1 MKTKLKKLIS
11 VIMTAVMAVSV
22 FGADL
27 ISGRSVALAATATVT
42 NTGGVSYGPSF
53 GDSFMINGKRAYC
66 VMHNKLSLPSGTAVT
81 SSSCTNA
88 NILRL
93 LYYGPTGPKRWSGF
107 NSLTE
112 GQGIVAISKALS
124 YVYCGTSLG
133 VGSAFYNYA
142 MSQPAPFTGSPTISI
157 SPSSTG
163 SSVVG
168 TMLQSGMFTYSAASG
183 NKGYCTIPSGYE
195 GHNKT
200 QNVGSPAGATMVL
213 NPGDV
218 FFFKKT
224 NTTAATQT
232 FTIKGTGSFSANYW
246 TPSNSSYQTLVLAN
260 GVGTADSKAVTVK
273 FEADGKV
280 RFHKTFES
288 DDEDTMKFFKEFMG
302 YKATFTVYSDSA
314 MTKTVKSATTGT
326 DYYTPYLSLSAGTY
340 YYKET
345 AVTGAMIKNS
355 RSGSF
360 TVKANESKTIDESAT
375 KNDGMSGRIEAV
387 KVKKEDGK
395 VVSASDLGGATF
407 NVYYNHDKYPSIT
420 IKQSNDGQKNTV
432 TVNDTKFMKSG
443 TISSMTDPAPTLL
456 IGTLTSDS
464 DGKLKVTSA
473 NTFVRTISG
482 TSYSWTAAGFNT
494 YSLGATTGGGNLPA
508 GYYTIVE
515 TKAPTSGNY
524 TTSISQYKMD
534 FSEDALASS
543 ANNSSYVID
552 AASGTFKWTPSLV
565 ESDKA
570 RITLT
575 KTPTM
580 KDNDLYSV
588 AGAEYT
594 IYVIDGLMTS
604 FLDPESSSY
613 VTVYAELLGNAYEY
627 SNGKVLKAKT
637 RQEMYDQLE
646 RMLQVT
652 SSGKSDGNILYYDKG
667 GSGRLQMRYITGGG
681 VDTNTTP
688 PFYCSKVAKF
698 RVNEDGIGI
707 VSEIIDESKVAGG
720 LNTDTLQLKN
730 DGTKIYFAVETKV
743 PDSGAYAMS
752 EEYDYAIA
760 KSGDAA
766 MDFTETDNAFMD
778 PLVIEIRK
786 DSSSDTQAENL
797 TGTVFEID
805 YYDGYYNSMESLP
818 SEVTKKWFIET
829 KYNAILEIS
838 RARFEKS
845 YLASDPDFAGLSS
858 EFEYDPTSGN
868 VSMPLGTIT
877 VREVK
882 SARGFNLNSGTIK
895 DQKGVDYTAN
905 DRTFIGQVKM
915 VDGKATLMGASNAS
929 AGTIT
934 FTNKLDETLNLDAT
948 NSPVTAEFGM
958 TKLAYNPEKDADE
971 PVGGINFKV
980 TQLNSSDLSET
991 GKSYSFT
998 TSQDGT
1004 YYSFNDEEDS
1014 FDDDS
1019 NGCLVPGYTYKVEEL
1034 MDTEIAK
1041 KYQKVDDIYMEVIL
1055 NEGVISIAKKDDDG
1069 NVISTTTVKDAVES
1083 DKGVVY
1089 YYDLGKLFNYP
1100 NPELSTM
1107 EVDGTTGL
1115 HTTPNSDEAVIL
1127 DTISW
1132 KYLDCKSDWTIKGIL
1147 MKVEDDGTV
1156 SPLVVDG
1163 SYVMNH
1169 VFVSGDDSY
1178 KPTESRYERTG
1189 YAEMEFKLNA
1199 NLCKGTQF
1207 VVYEYLFK
1215 GKDDSDLTVKD
1226 GTVDTSKVFQNS
1238 AGNLVSHAVYDD
1250 ASQTGYIP
1258 EIGTQ
1263 AQDAASETKLVYA
1276 GGNATITD
1284 TVTYKRLDPN
1294 DDNGYVLVAELVDK
1308 EDTGK
1313 IYATKTSDVIK
1324 GSKNGEVKMDLSF
1337 DASLLAG
1344 HTLVVYEYLYHMPEV
1359 SGEAAEFNRET
1370 ATLIATH
1377 ADSEDKNQTVYVP
1390 SVGTKVGQTTYTGGK
1405 SVKVTDTVSYTN
1417 LLKGYDYTL
1426 AAELKVLDDKGNVIA
1441 TITPK
1446 DGLKNFTVSGTKDEQ
1461 LASGSQKVTFT
1472 FDATGFADRQM
1483 VVYERLYIGK
1493 FATRASL
1500 DETKLV
1506 GAHEDSTDKNQT
1518 FEFDV
1523 PLNIEKKNEEG
1534 LIIGGAKMEIW
1545 TADGKTCLEAWETV
1559 EGKAHETTIRT
1570 GEYILREVEAPF
1582 GYALADD
1589 VKFTVNANC
1598 EVVVDGQ
1605 VMADNLIT
1613 MVDKELSMLP
1623 STGSRGAMSLSVLG
1637 LSMML
1642 VGALALVRKK
1652 RRQ

>member
-11 VIMTAVMAVSV
+11 VVMSIAMVMSV

-27 ISGRSVALAATATVT
+27 ISGRNVAHAATATVT
-42 NTGGVSYGPSF
+42 NTGGVSYGASF
-53 GDSFMINGKRAYC
+53 GDSFMINGQRAYC
-66 VMHNKLSLPSGTAVT
+66 VQHNKNSLPSGTAVT
-81 SSSCTNA
+81 SSACTNVS
-88 NILRL
+88 ILRL
-93 LYYGPTGPKRWSGF
+93 LYYGPTGPKKWSGF

-142 MSQPAPFTGSPTISI
+142 MSQPAPFTGSPTISV
-157 SPSSTG
+157 SPASTSST
-163 SSVVG
+163 VNG
-168 TMLQSGMFTYSAASG
+168 TMLQSGNFTYTAASG
-183 NKGYCTIPSGYE
+183 CTGYCTIPTGYQ
-195 GHNKT
+195 GINKT
-200 QNVGSPAGATMVL
+200 KNASYSAGNTMVL
-213 NPGDV
+213 SPRDV
-218 FFFKKT
+218 FYFKKT
-224 NTTAATQT
+224 NTTGATQT
-232 FTIKGTGSFSANYW
+232 FTIKGTGSYTANYW

-260 GVGTADSKAVTVK
+260 GVGTADSKTVSVK

-288 DDEDTMKFFKEFMG
+288 DDEGTMKFFKEHMG

-314 MTKTVKSATTGT
+314 CTKKVTSATTGS
-326 DYYTPYLSLSAGTY
+326 DYYTSYVSLSAGTY

-345 AVTGAMIKNS
+345 AVTGGMN
-355 RSGSF
+355 RNTTTGSF
-360 TVKANESKTIDESAT
+360 TVKAGDSKTIDEAAT

-387 KVKKEDGK
+387 KVRKEDGK

-407 NVYYNHDKYPSIT
+407 NVYYNHDKYPSLSV
-420 IKQSNDGQKNTV
+420 KQSNDGQKNTV
-432 TVNDTKFMKSG
+432 TVTDSNYVSG
-443 TISSMTDPAPTLL
+443 GNISKTTDPAPTLL
-456 IGTLTSDS
+456 LGTLTSDN

-473 NTFVRTISG
+473 NTFTRTISG
-482 TSYSWTAAGFNT
+482 TKYTWTPAGLNT
-494 YSLGATTGGGNLPA
+494 YDLGGTTGGGNLPP

-515 TKAPTSGNY
+515 TKAPTSENY
-524 TTSISQYKMD
+524 TTSISQQRICL
-534 FSEDALASS
+534 SEEKLKTTASTKEY
-543 ANNSSYVID
+543 AID
-552 AASGTFKWTPSLV
+552 APTGTFKWTPTMV

-575 KTPTM
+575 KIPTV

-588 AGAEYT
+588 EGAEYT
-594 IYVIDGLMTS
+594 IYAIDGLMTNL
-604 FLDPESSSY
+604 LDPKNSTYE
-613 VTVYAELLGNAYEY
+613 VVYAELLGNSYEY
-627 SNGKVLKAKT
+627 TNGKILKAKT

-646 RMLQVT
+646 RMLKVAG
-652 SSGKSDGNILYYDKG
+652 SGKPDGNILYYG
-667 GSGRLQMRYITGGG
+667 SAGSGQLQMRYTNAGG
-681 VDTNTTP
+681 VTTSTTP
-688 PFYCSKVAKF
+688 PFYCSRVARF

-707 VSEIIDESKVAGG
+707 VSEVYDNSKVIGG
-720 LNTDTLQLKN
+720 FNTDTLQLKN
-730 DGTKIYFAVETKV
+730 DSTKIYFAIETKV

-760 KSGDAA
+760 KSDDAA
-766 MDFTETDNAFMD
+766 LDFTETDTAIMD
-778 PLVIEIRK
+778 PLNITISKE
-786 DSSSDTQAENL
+786 STSGESGNL
-797 TGTVFEID
+797 EGSVFEID
-805 YYDGYYNSMESLP
+805 YYDGYFDSLDKLP
-818 SEVTKKWFIET
+818 QSVTKRWFIET
-829 KYNAILEIS
+829 KYNVREDIYKALFTS
-838 RARFEKS
+838 S
-845 YLASDPDFAGLSS
+845 YLASDPEFAGLSS
-858 EFEYDPTSGN
+858 MFEYGPKGE
-868 VSMPLGTIT
+868 VSVPLGTIT

-882 SARGFNLNSGTIK
+882 AAKGYNLNSGTVK

-915 VDGKATLMGASNAS
+915 VDGEATLMGAANAS
-929 AGTIT
+929 SGTLT
-934 FTNKLDETLNLDAT
+934 FTNKLSDSLNLDAT
-948 NSPVTAEFGM
+948 NSPITAEFGI
-958 TKLAYNPEKDADE
+958 TKLAYNPDKDKDE
-971 PVGGINFKV
+971 GIGGINFKV
-980 TQLNSSDLSET
+980 TQLKTADLSET
-991 GKSYSFT
+991 GKSYTFT
-998 TSQDGT
+998 TSKDGS
-1004 YYSFNDEEDS
+1004 YHSFDDKDDS

-1019 NGCLVPGYTYKVEEL
+1019 DGCLVPGFTYRVEEL
-1034 MDTEIAK
+1034 MDTDTAK
-1041 KYQKVDDIYMEVIL
+1041 KYQKVDDVYMEVTLDNGI
-1055 NEGVISIAKKDDDG
+1055 IKIRKMDADG
-1069 NVISTTTVKDAVES
+1069 NEISNTTVKDAVES

-1089 YYDLGKLFNYP
+1089 YYDLGKLYNYP

-1107 EVDGTTGL
+1107 EVDKTTGL

-1127 DTISW
+1127 DTVSW

-1147 MKVEDDGTV
+1147 MKVENDGTV
-1156 SPLVVDG
+1156 APLVVDG
-1163 SYVMNH
+1163 KYIMNH
-1169 VFVSGDDSY
+1169 VFVDKASDYQVS
-1178 KPTESRYERTG
+1178 ESRYERTG
-1189 YAEMEFKLNA
+1189 YKEMEFRLNS

-1226 GTVDTSKVFQNS
+1226 GKVDTSKVFKNS
-1238 AGNLVSHAVYDD
+1238 AGKLVSHAVYDD
-1250 ASQTGYIP
+1250 VSQTGYIP

-1263 AQDAASETKLVYA
+1263 AQDATSATKLVYA
-1276 GGNATITD
+1276 GGKATIKD
-1284 TVTYKRLDPN
+1284 TVSYKRLDPN
-1294 DDNGYVLVAELVDK
+1294 DENGYVLVAELVDK
-1308 EDTGK
+1308 ADTKK
-1313 IYATKTSDVIK
+1313 IYATKTSNVIK
-1324 GSKNGEVKMDLSF
+1324 GRKNGTAEMDLTF
-1337 DASLLAG
+1337 DASLLVG

-1359 SGEAAEFNRET
+1359 SGETAVFDRKT
-1370 ATLIATH
+1370 ATLISTH
-1377 ADSEDKNQTVYVP
+1377 ADSEDANQTVYIP

-1446 DGLKNFTVSGTKDEQ
+1446 DGLKNFTVSGTKDEL

-1472 FDATGFADRQM
+1472 FDATGFADKQM

-1493 FATRASL
+1493 FTTRAGL

-1506 GAHEDSTDKNQT
+1506 GAHEDSTDKHQT

-1523 PLNIEKKNEEG
+1523 PLNIEKKNEDG

-1545 TADGKTCLEAWETV
+1545 TADGKNCLEAWETV

-1623 STGSRGAMSLSVLG
+1623 STGSRGAM
-1637 LSMML
+1637 
-1642 VGALALVRKK
+1642 ALVFIGLMMMVGGIIVISSGKK
-1652 RRQ
+1652 KKCT